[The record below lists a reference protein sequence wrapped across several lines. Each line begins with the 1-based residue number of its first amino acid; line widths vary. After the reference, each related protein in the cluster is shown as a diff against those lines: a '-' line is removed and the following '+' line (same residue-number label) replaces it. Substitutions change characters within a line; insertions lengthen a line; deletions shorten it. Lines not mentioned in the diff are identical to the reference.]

1 MEDLLKNI
9 TPEAKKFLEDLAEA
23 LSGGQPAEE
32 VGGGKETHIAFALD
46 SSGSMES
53 CRDATIEGYNRS
65 VQDTKRNAHLGGD
78 VYVTLVTFGEGAT
91 EVRVKY
97 SHQPIDKLEELNRD
111 TYVPQA
117 GTPMYDGIL
126 TAIEELQGY
135 DTPGGDK
142 AFLVNI
148 FTDGEENSSKLD
160 GPELSEIIQ
169 RLQGKGNW
177 TFTVTGANIN
187 LESLAKTI
195 GVHRANMQSYTPTP
209 AGTANAY
216 AAHSHSTENYMQSRG
231 AGASASAGFYNPQ
244 APQQPSVT
252 IAPVP
257 NTTDASSAPKGFD
270 QRGQTVGT
278 QTNVPPFPTPTGAKN
293 KAWDHDKDEDDDN
306 SLV

>member
-65 VQDTKRNAHLGGD
+65 VQATKKDAHLGGD

-111 TYVPQA
+111 TYVPQS

-126 TAIEELQGY
+126 QAINELEKY

-148 FTDGEENSSKLD
+148 FTDGEENSSKID
-160 GPELSEIIQ
+160 GPELSEVIQ
-169 RLQGKGNW
+169 RLQAKGNW

-195 GVHRANMQSYTPTP
+195 GVHRANMQSYTATP
-209 AGTANAY
+209 QGTNKAYTAY
-216 AAHSHSTENYMQSRG
+216 ASSSENYMQQRG
-231 AGASASAGFYNPQ
+231 MGASASAGFFEEE
-244 APQQPSVT
+244 PS
-252 IAPVP
+252 AGP
-257 NTTDASSAPKGFD
+257 AFD

-278 QTNVPPFPTPTGAKN
+278 QTNVPPFPTPTGKKS
-293 KAWDHDKDEDDDN
+293 KAWDDIDKDEDDDN